1 MKEPVTLIMDD
12 HSLSTSILPF
22 LTPPLCSLL
31 HSPPP
36 FPHSACNPVCY
47 LFTHLFTLDYVLLYL
62 SLTVPLRQLPTSPNP
77 FFAFVPYLS
86 IFPPSF
92 SLFPTLS
99 PLSLFAHLAS
109 ISQTP
114 LLLAFNL
121 TYFDIHN
128 LFLMGNF
135 AQDATI
141 RRAMKRDTDGFL
153 RSR

>member
-1 MKEPVTLIMDD
+1 MDD

-62 SLTVPLRQLPTSPNP
+62 SLTVPLRQLPYFPKSILC
-77 FFAFVPYLS
+77 FRSLLIHLS
-86 IFPPSF
+86 
-92 SLFPTLS
+92 SLLLPLSTLS